1 MIRLLRRVRH
11 AYGHGRE
18 EHVHSRTRT
27 RTELKLRIL
36 DFYNQKLDL
45 RYRMRKFAV
54 ENELIDAK
62 KVCTTL

>member
-1 MIRLLRRVRH
+1 MRMSMGVSSTFT
-11 AYGHGRE
+11 
-18 EHVHSRTRT
+18 HVHAHA
-27 RTELKLRIL
+27 ELKLRIL